1 MAQNIFSAMELDAIG
16 EMMNISLGSS
26 ATAVSNLLD
35 HRVDITTPKVT
46 VVPISEFT
54 LGELEPAIGVEIKY
68 VSGLEGSN
76 IMLLKRSDV
85 KAIVELLMGTEIP
98 EEEFELNEL
107 TISAVCELMNQM
119 MGAASTALSD
129 FLGRPVNISTPQ
141 SFSLDDLEEIKRER
155 FHSETGMLVAVHFMG
170 LVAGAAHTGLQDN
183 LSGLVLEMLKTFLFA
198 AGPLLATTAVVAV
211 AATFFQTKLLVSGEA
226 LKPKFSRINPL
237 QGIKRLF
244 SLRSVIEALKG
255 ILKITVLLFLIY
267 QFLVGIVDTFTKYL
281 HTDLAVACAHLVDEG
296 FQMVMQIAI
305 AFVVL
310 AGADVF
316 YQWWDYERQLRMSK
330 QEIKEEYKQM
340 EGDPQVKGKIK
351 EVQRRMAQSRMM
363 QQVPKAD
370 VVIRNP
376 THFAVA
382 LRYRPETD
390 GAPIVLAKGQD
401 ELAGRIVRKAEEHHI
416 AIIENVPLARALYA
430 TAELNREIPPELYN
444 AVAEVLVYLYR
455 MDEKLK

>member
-1 MAQNIFSAMELDAIG
+1 M
-16 EMMNISLGSS
+16 
-26 ATAVSNLLD
+26 
-35 HRVDITTPKVT
+35 
-46 VVPISEFT
+46 
-54 LGELEPAIGVEIKY
+54 
-68 VSGLEGSN
+68 
-76 IMLLKRSDV
+76 
-85 KAIVELLMGTEIP
+85 
-98 EEEFELNEL
+98 
-107 TISAVCELMNQM
+107 
-119 MGAASTALSD
+119 
-129 FLGRPVNISTPQ
+129 
-141 SFSLDDLEEIKRER
+141 
-155 FHSETGMLVAVHFMG
+155 
-170 LVAGAAHTGLQDN
+170 
-183 LSGLVLEMLKTFLFA
+183 
-198 AGPLLATTAVVAV
+198 

-382 LRYRPETD
+382 LRYHPETD

-416 AIIENVPLARALYA
+416 AIIEKNNGICGFDDFDISFPNVCPILCHDFKKWTGQCRIGIDKLY
-430 TAELNREIPPELYN
+430 LSKCFCI
-444 AVAEVLVYLYR
+444 
-455 MDEKLK
+455 